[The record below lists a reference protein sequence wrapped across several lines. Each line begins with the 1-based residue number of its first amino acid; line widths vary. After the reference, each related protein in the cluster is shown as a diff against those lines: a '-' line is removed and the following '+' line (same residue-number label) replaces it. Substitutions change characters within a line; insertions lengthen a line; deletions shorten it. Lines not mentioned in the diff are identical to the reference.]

1 MTRPATRSSSKS
13 FYRTLSG
20 LASQEQK
27 ARLQRIF
34 WVYLTNNFSI
44 RTLNDFKS
52 VEPRLACR
60 LIPMTLDNYARVT
73 DFREQGR
80 VAQYRSKL
88 DNHELGFF
96 AEHDGKMVGSIWATI
111 NRTDRKVVVRNYM
124 KLLPNEAIIHDGVAS
139 DQFRGM
145 RIGPYM
151 VSQILTTLIKDH
163 GISKVVWDVH
173 FMNQASMRMLEKLG
187 LRRERRV
194 VSVCSFGKLIL
205 QFLV

>member
-1 MTRPATRSSSKS
+1 MTRPTTKSSNRSI
-13 FYRTLSG
+13 YRRLSG
-20 LASQEQK
+20 LISQEQK
-27 ARLQRIF
+27 VRLQRILG
-34 WVYLTNNFSI
+34 VYLTNNFSI
-44 RTLNDFKS
+44 RTLKDFKS
-52 VEPRLACR
+52 IEPNLPCR
-60 LIPMTLDNYARVT
+60 FIPMTLENYARVT
-73 DFREQGR
+73 DFRESGR

-88 DNHELGFF
+88 LNHELGFF
-96 AEHDGKMVGSIWATI
+96 AEHDGKMVGSVWATI

-163 GISKVVWDVH
+163 GIRKVVWDVH
-173 FMNQASMRMLEKLG
+173 VMNQASMLMLEKLG
-187 LRRERRV
+187 LRHERRV
-194 VSVCSFGKLIL
+194 VSICSFGKLIL